1 MAPIV
6 AAVVVA
12 AGVSSVQ
19 AINVAGSNRAFLGA
33 QLQPDVVANTL
44 VSVEGEW
51 KKQATAFLDCSAN
64 AKADSSQEENSS
76 SECGAAAEAFQKS
89 CGTIVSSVV
98 QGSSGK
104 RADVQDYLNEVC
116 AQGVMTEY
124 KQVRCQQLKAAVVN
138 GMTADDYENREKM
151 NNKSVCSGLW
161 SQLIEDE
168 GKELADEAAK
178 KKAEEEAQAKA
189 EAEAKAKA
197 EEEAKEKAE
206 AEAKQKA
213 EDEAKA
219 KVAAEEKAAA
229 DKKAKEEADAAA
241 AKAAKEAEAKK
252 AEEEAAKAKAKAT
265 NATAAV
271 AKNATTAPKK

>member
-64 AKADSSQEENSS
+64 AKADSEENS
-76 SECGAAAEAFQKS
+76 SECGAPAEAFQKS

-168 GKELADEAAK
+168 GKELADEAVK

-213 EDEAKA
+213 EDVAKA

-229 DKKAKEEADAAA
+229 DKKAKEEADVA
-241 AKAAKEAEAKK
+241 AAKEAEAKK

-271 AKNATTAPKK
+271 AKNATAPKK